1 MIKRSYGAMIVLL
14 VFGGCKTA
22 PVPAPVIE
30 KGIVQKV
37 EDGGIAEADLN
48 RADAAGMQLWFGK
61 HQEVAQSVASQC
73 KAAMKDDL
81 AWKTSVEGRICL
93 GDKFD
98 GYGMRH

>member
-1 MIKRSYGAMIVLL
+1 MKLSYGAMIVLL
-14 VFGGCKTA
+14 AVGGCKSA
-22 PVPAPVIE
+22 SDSNPVIE
-30 KGIVQKV
+30 KSIVQKV
-37 EDGGIAEADLN
+37 EDGGIVEADLN

-98 GYGMRH
+98 GYGMGR